1 MRLQKF
7 ARILRNI
14 ILIFQCANLQSI
26 IVDQRG
32 TVCTCVDCRYR
43 FVKLFVYFFI
53 TSQAFTHFTD
63 GLRHERF
70 SFASQ
75 NIYIMFNENKTYFS
89 YFATHILLIGPLHFW
104 HLKDLSTV
112 NAITFVRKFLPACVT
127 YPTHSVP
134 YGRLRILNGHE
145 FYRSIQKAFISY
157 EKDTF
162 YVRPTYFALLAPNE
176 ENK

>member
-1 MRLQKF
+1 M
-7 ARILRNI
+7 
-14 ILIFQCANLQSI
+14 IFQCANLYSI

-32 TVCTCVDCRYR
+32 TVCTCADCRYR
-43 FVKLFVYFFI
+43 LVKLFVYFFI
-53 TSQAFTHFTD
+53 TSQAFTYFTD
-63 GLRHERF
+63 VLRHERWF

-89 YFATHILLIGPLHFW
+89 FFATHILLILLIGPLHSW

-127 YPTHSVP
+127 YPTHFVP

-162 YVRPTYFALLAPNE
+162 YVRPTYFALLAPNG